1 MRLRLTRTQGTASG
15 LMWVTD
21 LLQHRFKRLEMA
33 VSAVREEIPEQEYE
47 DRIQEALRQLG
58 I

>member
-1 MRLRLTRTQGTASG
+1 
-15 LMWVTD
+15 MWVTD